1 VARDRFTIRVE
12 RLDGELLVLDGLGL
26 ARGFFAG
33 EASSEGEVA
42 FDALAGLGNGERI
55 ELADVIA
62 MNRTMRARS
71 PHRVWAELI
80 DAEAPWLSNV
90 PADLDLL
97 ETGDRRWRADGG
109 DQLVK
114 EALAA
119 TIGPGRGLAVA
130 TKLLHL
136 KRPRLFPMLDRLV
149 AELLG
154 AGAPDDPRA
163 DQRVET
169 AVALTRLIRSEGRR
183 NLEPLRGIRDA
194 LSSSDGT
201 QRSLVR
207 LLDAILW
214 SAHPAAG
221 VGRSRRTIEV
231 RLGSG

>member
-1 VARDRFTIRVE
+1 VARDQFTIRVE

-33 EASSEGEVA
+33 ESSSEGEA
-42 FDALAGLGNGERI
+42 ALGEPAGLGNAGRI

-80 DAEAPWLSNV
+80 DAETAWLSNV
-90 PADLDLL
+90 PEDLDLI
-97 ETGDRRWRADGG
+97 ETGDRRWRAVGG
-109 DQLVK
+109 DDLVK

-130 TKLLHL
+130 TKLLYL

-163 DQRVET
+163 AQRVET
-169 AVALTRLIRSEGRR
+169 AVALTRLLRSEGRR

-194 LSSSDGT
+194 LSADGT
-201 QRSLVR
+201 HRSLIR

-221 VGRSRRTIEV
+221 AGRSRRTIEV
-231 RLGSG
+231 RIGSG